1 MWYDEKNETEALGMI
16 VLRGGSVVNG
26 EGVEQ
31 RDVYIENGKIV
42 EGGTPDEVVDVG
54 GKLLFPGFIDS
65 HTHLDMP
72 VSGTVTADDF
82 ATGTAA
88 AIAGG
93 TTVILDFATQ
103 ERGGTLAE
111 ALALWHSRA
120 DGRCAADYGFHMAVT
135 DWNEAT
141 RREMGAMLGEGVASF
156 KAYMAYDAL
165 RLGDDELR
173 EMLREAGRLGCY
185 VGVHCELGDEVNRRV
200 AAELAAG
207 HTAPKY
213 HPLSRPNEVEA
224 EAIKRLLTL
233 SAEADAPCWV
243 VHLSTHEG
251 LAAIEAAR
259 AKGQRVLVESC
270 PQYLTL
276 TDEVYARPGF
286 EGAKFVCSPPIRKS
300 EDKAALWRAA
310 ADGEVDII
318 STDHCSFNFKN
329 QKELGLHNFALIP
342 NGLPGLEQRPA
353 LIWSEGVAKGRITA
367 QQMCALLAEGPA
379 KAFGLWGQKGALLPG
394 FDADIVVWDPG
405 YRGAITA
412 AAQETNCDY
421 SPWEGH
427 PITGR
432 AERVYLRGELAAE
445 NGRCLRRGG
454 GCFVRRKPAF

>member
-1 MWYDEKNETEALGMI
+1 MI
-16 VLRGGSVVNG
+16 VLRGGSVVSPDG
-26 EGVEQ
+26 IEQ
-31 RDVYIENGKIV
+31 RDVYVENGKIA
-42 EGGTPDEVVDVG
+42 EAGTPDEVVDVRG
-54 GKLLFPGFIDS
+54 MLLFPGFIDS

-82 ATGTAA
+82 ASGTAA
-88 AIAGG
+88 ALAGG
-93 TTVILDFATQ
+93 TTMILDFATQ

-120 DGRCAADYGFHMAVT
+120 DGRCASDYGFHMAVT

-141 RREMGAMLGEGVASF
+141 RREMADMPGEGVASF

-165 RLGDDELR
+165 RLGDDDLR
-173 EMLREAGRLGCY
+173 ALLREAGKLGCY
-185 VGVHCELGDEVNRRV
+185 VGVHCELGDEVTRRV
-200 AAELAAG
+200 AAELAQG
-207 HTAPKY
+207 HTEPKY

-224 EAIKRLLTL
+224 EAVRRLLTL
-233 SAEADAPCWV
+233 AAEAEAPCWV

-276 TDEVYARPGF
+276 TDEVYARPDF
-286 EGAKFVCSPPIRKS
+286 EGAKFVCSPPIRKA

-310 ADGEVDII
+310 AGDEVDII

-329 QKELGLHNFALIP
+329 QKELGLHNFSLIP

-367 QQMCALLAEGPA
+367 QQMCAMLATRPA
-379 KAFGLWGQKGALLPG
+379 KAFGLWGRKGALDVG
-394 FDADIVVWDPG
+394 FDADIVVWDPNW
-405 YRGAITA
+405 RGEIRA
-412 AAQETNCDY
+412 AEQETNCDY
-421 SPWEGH
+421 SPWEGF
-427 PITGR
+427 PLTGR
-432 AERVYLRGELAAE
+432 ARQVYLRGALSAE
-445 NGRCLRRGG
+445 NGHCLRRSGG
-454 GCFVRRKPAF
+454 QYIPRKPALL